1 METMVLDSLV
11 EKLQNRL
18 AGEEVK
24 MLTKLIAREVEMM
37 LTRLLARQVAKLL
50 TIEEMVTRLLSM

>member
-1 METMVLDSLV
+1 MVLDSLV
-11 EKLQNRL
+11 EKLQNKL

-24 MLTKLIAREVEMM
+24 MLTKLSASEVEMM
-37 LTRLLARQVAKLL
+37 LTRLLARQMAKLL